1 MAYTSTESGTYKS
14 RRKSANGDGR
24 APKFETILAQL
35 IEWGASINVA
45 EEIDDED
52 RLRLIG
58 ERVVR
63 EYNIDEQSRSEWLGK
78 AKRALERSKLKAEH
92 KSWPFDGASNVKYP
106 LLTIASLQFAARAYS
121 AIVDGQRIVKG
132 QVIGDD
138 PEGVK
143 RSKADRVSR
152 HMSWQLM
159 TEMPEWEEDT
169 DTMLHQLPI
178 VGCCFRKTF
187 YDPVLGRNRSEMVSA
202 IDLCVNQKTRS
213 MDTVPRIT
221 QCFTLYPHEIEERI
235 TEGVFCEFDYG
246 TPADAGED
254 DDAPHE
260 FIEQHRYLDLDDD
273 GKREPWIVT
282 VHKETQKVC
291 RIVANYDPG
300 QLKIKH
306 EDGDGDYK
314 GKPKLGRLA
323 RYNVFTKYPF
333 FRDPEGGFY
342 DLGFGELLNS
352 VSDIVDSTIN
362 QMMDAGHLQNA
373 GGGFIGSGL
382 RLKKSQLRFQP
393 GVYHNV
399 DAPGVKVREAIYN
412 MEHPGPSA
420 VLFQLLGMMIEAG
433 NKMASISEIIS
444 GEMPRTQPATTTLA
458 MIEQGMKLYT
468 SIYKRIYRA
477 LKKEYSL
484 LFALNARHLPEEQ
497 YFIVLD
503 DRKAIKR
510 EDYQVDAM
518 DVVPVADPTIVT
530 DAQKMMRGQAI
541 LEAATNPQAEGVVN
555 KREAFKRHFETI
567 GVEDPE
573 ELLIPEPP
581 EPPPQAQ
588 LALKGMAAEVADKE
602 AKVIE
607 TQAKTAKTQV
617 ETELAAREN
626 EALKAKEAQDFGMDM
641 EKQLRGLFGDGK
653 DQGSGRGT
661 LPRRL
666 PDE

>member
-1 MAYTSTESGTYKS
+1 MAYASTDAGTYK
-14 RRKSANGDGR
+14 RKKNGAYGADGANGKS
-24 APKFETILAQL
+24 PKFETILTKL
-35 IEWGASINVA
+35 IEWGASQNVA
-45 EEIDDED
+45 EEIDDKD
-52 RLRLIG
+52 KLRRIG

-63 EYNIDEQSRSEWLGK
+63 EYNIDEASRSEWLDK
-78 AKRALERSKLKAEH
+78 AKKALERSKLKSEP
-92 KSWPFDGASNVKYP
+92 KSWPFPDASNVKYP

-138 PEGVK
+138 PDGVK

-159 TEMPEWEEDT
+159 NEMPEWEEDT
-169 DTMLHQLPI
+169 DTLLHQLPI

-202 IDLCVNQKTRS
+202 LDLCVNQKTRS
-213 MDTVPRIT
+213 METVPRIT

-235 TEGVFCEFDYG
+235 DAGVFCDFDYG
-246 TPADAGED
+246 TPADAGDD

-260 FIEQHRYLDLDDD
+260 FLEQHRYLDLDDD
-273 GKREPWIVT
+273 GCREPWIVT

-300 QLKIKH
+300 QLQIKVDD
-306 EDGDGDYK
+306 EDYK
-314 GKPKLGRLA
+314 AKPKLGRLA

-352 VSDIVDSTIN
+352 ISEIVDSTIN

-382 RLKKSQLRFQP
+382 RLKKSQLRFSP
-393 GVYHNV
+393 GQYHTV
-399 DAPGVKVREAIYN
+399 DAPGIQIREAIYN
-412 MEHPGPSA
+412 MEHPGPSP
-420 VLFQLLGMMIEAG
+420 VLFQLLGMMVEAG
-433 NKMASISEIIS
+433 NKMASISEIIT
-444 GEMPRTQPATTTLA
+444 GEMPRSQPATTTLA

-477 LKKEYSL
+477 LKREYAL

-497 YFIVLD
+497 YFTVLD

-510 EDYQVDAM
+510 EDYQTGAEDIA
-518 DVVPVADPTIVT
+518 PVADPTIVT

-541 LEAATNPQAEGVVN
+541 LDAAMNPAAEGVIN
-555 KREAFKRHFETI
+555 KRAALIRHFETI

-573 ELLIPEPP
+573 ELLMPEPEGP
-581 EPPPQAQ
+581 SPQEQ
-588 LALKGMAAEVADKE
+588 LAMQGMAAEVAGKE
-602 AKVIE
+602 ADVGK
-607 TQAKTAKTQV
+607 TQADTQKTVV
-617 ETELAAREN
+617 ETEHMARET
-626 EALKAKEAQDFGMDM
+626 EAMKQAEAQEFGMEW
-641 EKQLRGLFGDGK
+641 EKKFRGLNGDGEG
-653 DQGSGRGT
+653 DDNGRAAE
-661 LPRRL
+661 PS
-666 PDE
+666 